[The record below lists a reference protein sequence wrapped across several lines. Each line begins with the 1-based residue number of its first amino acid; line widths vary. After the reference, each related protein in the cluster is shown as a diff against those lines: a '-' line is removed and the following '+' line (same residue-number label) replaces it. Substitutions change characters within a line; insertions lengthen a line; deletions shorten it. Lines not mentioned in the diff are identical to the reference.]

1 MDIRSLRIGDIVT
14 TNGIPACS
22 KKGDWY
28 KIIAIDGKDTFT
40 DKKGVEHIGNVSLES
55 VEDEYAYI
63 GGAWVNYLEPIPITD
78 ELLEKFG
85 IRFMLRNNTSRIYM
99 IGICSIQ
106 KIVNADYYTFTAEAG
121 RMNIR
126 TSKHIK
132 YLHELQHEMFD
143 LGIELEIK
151 I

>member
-22 KKGDWY
+22 KRGDWY

-40 DKKGVEHIGNVSLES
+40 DKNGVKHIGNVSLES

-78 ELLEKFG
+78 ELLEKVGFK
-85 IRFMLRNNTSRIYM
+85 NTDIPIFWIHNEFPNISVTKPTEFFENSLKTNWYHFS
-99 IGICSIQ
+99 CSGLTLKESSERLSLI
-106 KIVNADYYTFTAEAG
+106 
-121 RMNIR
+121 
-126 TSKHIK
+126 HI
-132 YLHELQHEMFD
+132 
-143 LGIELEIK
+143 
-151 I
+151 